1 MQKKTKVGIAIAS
14 SVLVVAL
21 GVTGGLLIA
30 GALEPSR
37 QYDFG
42 SEGAMDRGKLLEAY
56 EHLGDSKNV
65 DYTEEFTP
73 AEAANVAYGLFERND
88 RFATRGEGL
97 ATALFGV
104 KQEIF
109 STQIREGESYFE
121 ESNSK
126 SSFVNVA
133 WRMYEEGDET
143 VQYKGVVG
151 EDVEEATFEEE
162 GVTYDNEEYS
172 ERMGRNVHSVET
184 YVINSET
191 VLMGEKEGEM
201 HGVTSFE
208 KTAEGY
214 RLELELDPATS
225 VVNYVRQMKTI
236 SNLAEYPYFHWV
248 HLTFELRED
257 LTLVSLVAEESYKAK
272 LSSIISSDVTSS
284 LTTTFHV
291 GQEYDIPLLN
301 APTLLSI

>member
-1 MQKKTKVGIAIAS
+1 MQKKTKVGIAFAS

-73 AEAANVAYGLFERND
+73 AEAANVAYGLFERNE

-109 STQIREGESYFE
+109 STQIREGETTTSCSFE
-121 ESNSK
+121 YRGEAMADRFFAEYEKESPSD
-126 SSFVNVA
+126 
-133 WRMYEEGDET
+133 EEEASCL
-143 VQYKGVVG
+143 VERLEKGHRYTF
-151 EDVEEATFEEE
+151 VEED
-162 GVTYDNEEYS
+162 G
-172 ERMGRNVHSVET
+172 GP
-184 YVINSET
+184 
-191 VLMGEKEGEM
+191 VLG
-201 HGVTSFE
+201 
-208 KTAEGY
+208 
-214 RLELELDPATS
+214 
-225 VVNYVRQMKTI
+225 TI
-236 SNLAEYPYFHWV
+236 EIV
-248 HLTFELRED
+248 
-257 LTLVSLVAEESYKAK
+257 
-272 LSSIISSDVTSS
+272 
-284 LTTTFHV
+284 
-291 GQEYDIPLLN
+291 
-301 APTLLSI
+301 

>member
-1 MQKKTKVGIAIAS
+1 MQKKTKIGIAIAS
-14 SVLVVAL
+14 GVLVVAL
-21 GVTGGLLIA
+21 GVTSGLLIA
-30 GALEPSR
+30 GALQPSR
-37 QYDFG
+37 EYDFETG
-42 SEGAMDRGKLLEAY
+42 GVMDRAKLLDAY
-56 EHLGDSKNV
+56 EELGNPKEV

-73 AEAANVAYGLFERND
+73 AEAANLAYALFERNES
-88 RFATRGEGL
+88 FATRGEGL

-104 KQEIF
+104 RQEIF
-109 STQIREGESYFE
+109 STQIREEDSYFE

-143 VQYKGVVG
+143 IQYKGVVG
-151 EDVEEATFEEE
+151 DNVEEATFEEE

-191 VLMGEKEGEM
+191 VLTGKAEGDM

-208 KTAEGY
+208 RTEDGY
-214 RLELELDPATS
+214 RLELELDPETS

-236 SNLAEYPYFHWV
+236 SSLADYPYFYWV

-257 LTLVSLVAEESYKAK
+257 LTLVSLLAEESYKAK
-272 LSSIISSDVTSS
+272 LSSIISSDVESS
-284 LTTTFHV
+284 LLTTFHV
-291 GQEYDIPLLN
+291 GSDYDIPLLN